1 MSSRLGRFRDATT
14 RLLAKRPSAIQQNF
28 LFGLGLVCV
37 FTAFIC
43 SGILLQK
50 NKDSLDDMIKD
61 KRLADKGQGSFNDE
75 IAGITYYS
83 AVGVAL
89 YGLALLLTKNQE
101 LSVYI
106 PYVISMVAF
115 TAFIVIGYVG
125 ATLIQNQLDL
135 NSVDKDNPAITNNIV
150 GSLYICIAIVG
161 AGVIIWQSMKRG
173 PTQSAY
179 V

>member
-1 MSSRLGRFRDATT
+1 MSTRFGKLRETT
-14 RLLAKRPSAIQQNF
+14 RSFLAKRPSAIQQNF
-28 LFGLGLVCV
+28 LFGLGLVFV
-37 FTAFIC
+37 FTAFIS

-61 KRLADKGQGSFNDE
+61 KRLADKGQGSLNDE

-83 AVGVAL
+83 AIGVAL

-135 NSVDKDNPAITNNIV
+135 NSVDKDNPSVTNNLV
-150 GSLYICIAIVG
+150 GSLYICISIVG
-161 AGVIIWQSMKRG
+161 GGVILWQAMKRG